1 MEKRRI
7 KTIFFLENLLY
18 FGMIYIISKY
28 ILGIEEGFLNMNLHP
43 LFILTGIMAY
53 RYGVHLGIISA
64 TIASLIY
71 SIYYIQLGKDFVV
84 FFYDF
89 KYFKFILIFY
99 IFAFILGRIRDNKV
113 EMEKNL
119 TQEISTFKKNYQ
131 ILHENNKKLIYI
143 NNRMKDEIIKSEE
156 SIISLYNI
164 SKDLDTLEVEKLITN
179 IIGVFKTYINAES
192 LSIYFTN
199 RSKDYLRLAVS
210 LGKNRKLPDSIKV
223 DEFPEFQNAI
233 ENKKYGKRDGT
244 SLETPVLYAP
254 ILDNGE
260 VIGILNIERLSYNSY
275 TKYTEKLFEILIEW
289 TSKAISNARSYSE
302 KMKQEIYYEDS
313 NIMKKEFFDRR
324 LIEEIKRGEMFE
336 TSYILLE
343 FKLLVDDIKKI
354 NLPIRSIDCV
364 GYDVNKKIINIL
376 FPATKIENRN
386 LIKNKLLEK
395 NIGVLEE
402 YHEG

>member
-1 MEKRRI
+1 
-7 KTIFFLENLLY
+7 
-18 FGMIYIISKY
+18 
-28 ILGIEEGFLNMNLHP
+28 
-43 LFILTGIMAY
+43 
-53 RYGVHLGIISA
+53 
-64 TIASLIY
+64 
-71 SIYYIQLGKDFVV
+71 
-84 FFYDF
+84 
-89 KYFKFILIFY
+89 
-99 IFAFILGRIRDNKV
+99 
-113 EMEKNL
+113 MEKNL

-343 FKLLVDDIKKI
+343 FKLLIDDIKKI

>member
-89 KYFKFILIFY
+89 KYFKFILMFY

-343 FKLLVDDIKKI
+343 FKLLIDDIKKI

>member
-89 KYFKFILIFY
+89 KYFKFILMFY